1 MNLLVV
7 DDDSVMRMLLR
18 TLLTAEGYS
27 VVTASDGQDA
37 LLKLTE
43 TPFDMVITDIYMP
56 RMDGVRLRDTLREQ
70 QWATLPVL
78 FISGYDDER
87 TTNSVRDRTLEGFF
101 RKGRPLSE
109 LLQWVKYLRTPVA
122 QRPSIAPDGATNH
135 KVKPP
140 VVHRNQH
147 SGAQPPAL

>member
-7 DDDSVMRMLLR
+7 DDDSIMRMLLR

-27 VVTASDGQDA
+27 VVTASDGEDA

-56 RMDGVRLRDTLREQ
+56 RMDGLRLRDTLRER
-70 QWATLPVL
+70 QWKTLPIL
-78 FISGYDDER
+78 FISGYHDDC
-87 TTNSVRDRTLEGFF
+87 TTNAVLNRSLEGFF

-109 LLQWVKYLRTPVA
+109 LLHWVKYLRTPVA
-122 QRPSIAPDGATNH
+122 ERSTVAPDGTMNN
-135 KVKPP
+135 KVKQPP
-140 VVHRNQH
+140 VDRNLH
-147 SGAQPPAL
+147 DRVQPPAS